1 MKNKFILPVLLFA
14 GVLFGASSCSDML
27 TPDLERYAEKNGTD
41 TIYSYLG
48 ILKSVQN
55 IAERKQKL
63 CKKTIIEGAFP
74 AQGEVIALHDIPKQF
89 GEFKKYSDRFVTIVD
104 TEQ

>member
-55 IAERKQKL
+55 IAERNVIL
-63 CKKTIIEGAFP
+63 
-74 AQGEVIALHDIPKQF
+74 GETRGDLVATT
-89 GEFKKYSDRFVTIVD
+89 EYTSDSISHLFNFEDQLDGDYAILRAAD
-104 TEQ
+104 

>member
-1 MKNKFILPVLLFA
+1 MFA

-55 IAERKQKL
+55 IAERNVILGETRGDLVATTEYTSDSILKISLTAIMRFCGQQ
-63 CKKTIIEGAFP
+63 II
-74 AQGEVIALHDIPKQF
+74 
-89 GEFKKYSDRFVTIVD
+89 TM
-104 TEQ
+104 